1 MCDYIAGANTP
12 QTPTNEN
19 ESPIQVIRQLLL
31 QFGKEEIGNRL
42 SNFALVS
49 LLNAVETQLQ
59 KLETRQQHAADT
71 PLDISEGKRK
81 HV

>member
-59 KLETRQQHAADT
+59 KLETQQHHAADT